1 MYMIKLKMCWLILVL
16 FLVKISVAQHQYYK
30 LLTPAIVLQ
39 FTDTTKKINFKT
51 PDTTANYSSLLN
63 YVLRFYP
70 SILFKSVKVYTQP
83 SQTVTKLK
91 PTFFS
96 IFKAPQQRT
105 YKLYFSTLT
114 HTTLDSVL
122 LKQLSYNSKVG
133 LVAGQISHLHDLTTT
148 HFFGFIGWYFKKL
161 SHRAVNKMEYD
172 AELKTLE
179 VGLGY
184 QLLSLANENNQK
196 LKIDKWLNPKGYSNY
211 VKQTQGKFM
220 APETIV
226 NFINDM
232 PVYVSQQYK

>member
-1 MYMIKLKMCWLILVL
+1 MIKLRMCWLVLVL

-70 SILFKSVKVYTQP
+70 NILFKSVKVYTQP

-96 IFKAPQQRT
+96 IFKAPQQRA

-122 LKQLSYNSKVG
+122 LKQLSYNSSRRPEAPSP
-133 LVAGQISHLHDLTTT
+133 VAEAPVRAESRQRRCSWCSHMQVLRLAARSANRSHLHRFDGEPADSITDAFRSIVRVPMRHADRL
-148 HFFGFIGWYFKKL
+148 FFGIDPRPAPLDGDRL
-161 SHRAVNKMEYD
+161 LDRAN
-172 AELKTLE
+172 
-179 VGLGY
+179 GL
-184 QLLSLANENNQK
+184 A
-196 LKIDKWLNPKGYSNY
+196 
-211 VKQTQGKFM
+211 VR
-220 APETIV
+220 
-226 NFINDM
+226 
-232 PVYVSQQYK
+232 